1 MKHSI
6 LLFAS
11 LALTSFAAAEI
22 PKPRNGEKLI
32 VINDDGF
39 SSFFT
44 GHYKTAE
51 DLHKQMLGFRDTQ
64 VAVFEWC
71 VIAGSRANYPSKVTE
86 IIGDGVKEYGRRG
99 DRLAA
104 ETLHRLAQEGVDTL
118 QVVADGCHEA
128 GMLCYASMRMNGD
141 YSEKDMDGGISR
153 ELDSNFWR
161 QHPEFR
167 VRGLKGEDKTK
178 LSFAYPEVR
187 AFKLGILKEVAAR
200 NIDGINLD
208 FLRHP
213 PFFGFDEPLKAAFQS
228 KYQIDP
234 GTVAL
239 DDRRWQ
245 PLRAE
250 LMTGF
255 LREVRKILDEEG
267 QRKHRHLGLSARVDW
282 REYAMLGC
290 DIGTWLKEGM
300 LDYLV
305 VAQHTLGGYEFDL
318 APFVAMAKGTG
329 CAVLFGEEAALSGH
343 DLTPKED
350 KLMAEG
356 KMTTPSHTTMTLEMY
371 QSRAARWYAAG
382 ADGVQLFN
390 EGSHKVMS
398 VLGSVK
404 AADPTAK

>member
-1 MKHSI
+1 MKYT
-6 LLFAS
+6 LLFCTTL
-11 LALTSFAAAEI
+11 LAATLHAAEA
-22 PKPRNGEKLI
+22 PKPRNGEKVL

-39 SSFFT
+39 SPFFT
-44 GHYKTAE
+44 GQYKTAE
-51 DLHKQMLGFRDTQ
+51 DLRKQMLSFRDTQ

-71 VIAGSRANYPSKVTE
+71 ITAGSRSNFPSKVTE
-86 IIGDGVKEYGRRG
+86 LIGDGVKEYGRRG
-99 DRLAA
+99 DQLAA
-104 ETLHRLAQEGVDTL
+104 ETLHRLAKEGVDTL

-141 YSEKDMDGGISR
+141 YAEKDMEGSLSR
-153 ELDSNFWR
+153 QLDSNFWR

-167 VRGLKGEDKTK
+167 VRGMKGEDKTK

-187 AFKLGILKEVAAR
+187 AFKLGILKEAAMR
-200 NIDGINLD
+200 NIDGISLD

-213 PFFGFDEPLKAAFQS
+213 PFFGFEEPLKVAFQS
-228 KYQIDP
+228 KYQVDP
-234 GTVAL
+234 STVAA
-239 DDRRWQ
+239 DDPRWH

-250 LMTGF
+250 FMTIF

-267 QRKHRHLGLSARVDW
+267 QRKHRHLGLSARIDW
-282 REYAMLGC
+282 REHTMQGC

-300 LDYLV
+300 LDYV
-305 VAQHTLGGYEFDL
+305 VIGQHTLGGYEFDL

-350 KLMAEG
+350 RLIAEG
-356 KMTTPSHTTMTLEMY
+356 KVPKLVNTSMDLPMY
-371 QSRAARWYAAG
+371 QARAARWYAAG
-382 ADGVQLFN
+382 ADGIQLFN
-390 EGSHKVMS
+390 ERSHKVMS

-404 AADPTAK
+404 PASK